1 MHVHVC
7 TSHSEK
13 ALCVCAHVCV
23 FHIGSEE
30 AWYICVCV
38 HVCISHSEE
47 ALCVCVFHTGS
58 EEV

>member
-1 MHVHVC
+1 M
-7 TSHSEK
+7 
-13 ALCVCAHVCV
+13 CVCAHVCV